1 MSVVLLIIEEYH
13 PSLLGSTLKQ
23 HISVLVVI
31 ERYLSGTGKQTLF
44 INKWLL
50 ILETK
55 AYLLLQNLV
64 SRGYIDAES
73 IYS

>member
-50 ILETK
+50 ILERLRLTYYYK
-55 AYLLLQNLV
+55 
-64 SRGYIDAES
+64 I
-73 IYS
+73 